1 MCKFNMFITAVCFL
15 FLIIL
20 IHILGRK
27 ITEGGKAGRASN
39 NPPPTPDPRPLL
51 LSSRSGSVT
60 GHFIAELKTHKKTNT
75 INCGLQ
81 ITGLPRCKNLRTF
94 SLFCSYC

>member
-1 MCKFNMFITAVCFL
+1 MFITAVCFL

-39 NPPPTPDPRPLL
+39 NPPPDPRPPTPDPFSLAQGLDPSLVILL
-51 LSSRSGSVT
+51 L
-60 GHFIAELKTHKKTNT
+60 N
-75 INCGLQ
+75 
-81 ITGLPRCKNLRTF
+81 
-94 SLFCSYC
+94 